1 MILAAGRGERMRPLT
16 DHTPKPL
23 LPVAGKPL
31 IAHHLDALRAAGITD
46 LVINT
51 GHLGERL
58 PAALGDGRDWGVH
71 IAYSPEPPDA
81 LETGGGIFQALPLL
95 GSQPFLVV
103 NGDIWT
109 DYPFAALKEAS
120 VGLAHLILVDNPPQ
134 HPTGDF
140 GWLAETGRVSLSGAP
155 RLTFSGV
162 SVLRPELFADCAAG
176 RFPLGPLLRQ
186 AIAADRVTGEYYAGA
201 WRDIGTP
208 QRLAE
213 LDSELRERDS
223 TKNAKALDSR
233 CGMDRKSQPGVGYNG
248 ARTHSSPE

>member
-1 MILAAGRGERMRPLT
+1 MKAMILAAGRGERMRPLT

-23 LPVAGKPL
+23 LEVAGKPL
-31 IAHHLDALRAAGITD
+31 IVHHLEALRTAGVTD

-58 PAALGDGRDWGVH
+58 PAALGDGRAWGVN

-95 GSQPFLVV
+95 GPDPFLVV

-109 DYPFAALKEAS
+109 DYPLAALKETP
-120 VGLAHLILVDNPPQ
+120 VNLAHLVLVDNPAQ

-140 GWLAETGRVSLSGAP
+140 ALLPETGKVCLSGLR

-162 SVLRPELFADCAAG
+162 SVLRPTLFAGCTAG

-186 AIAADRVTGEYYAGA
+186 AIALGAVTGERYPGI

-213 LDSELRERDS
+213 LDFELRQRDS
-223 TKNAKALDSR
+223 ASNFNTRDG
-233 CGMDRKSQPGVGYNG
+233 C
-248 ARTHSSPE
+248 